1 MEERKMNSKPNP
13 KWLIADLHCDVLCKM
28 QLNPQVDFSH
38 PTLDVTRER
47 LLEGGVQLQTFAIYI
62 SQVLGVARFEHV
74 VRQVE
79 LFRQYVLSP
88 YGGMKTLLWKEDLA
102 ERKDAPAVHQTER
115 LQQPVVMKQTEQVK
129 QAEKL
134 EHPGGNGTDHKQS
147 PWALLS
153 LEGADALEG
162 NPFYAELCYA
172 MGIRLIGLTWNYAN
186 WAADG
191 IMEQRGGG
199 LTRKGRE
206 LVKRCNELGLLL
218 DVSHLSVQGFWEVL
232 EEAALPPIAS
242 HSNAFAVCSHPR
254 NLRDEQIRA
263 LIARNG
269 RIGLTFVTMFL
280 KEQGTVTAHDLLI
293 HIEHVCSLGGERHL
307 MFGSDF
313 DGIEHHV
320 QGLEHPGQY
329 PGFAEMLLKH
339 YPEELVKGWLGGHA
353 LDYLQSNLPS
363 RRSS

>member
-1 MEERKMNSKPNP
+1 MNDQLKVNWPVV
-13 KWLIADLHCDVLCKM
+13 DFHCDVLCKM
-28 QLNPQVDFSH
+28 QLDAQIDFSH
-38 PTLDVTRER
+38 SSLDVTKER
-47 LLEGGVQLQTFAIYI
+47 LLEGNVRLQTFAIYI
-62 SQVLGVARFEHV
+62 SQVLGTPRFEHV
-74 VRQVE
+74 VRQIE
-79 LFRQYVLSP
+79 LFRQHVTSIS
-88 YGGMKTLLWKEDLA
+88 GGLRPLLWKEDLA
-102 ERKDAPAVHQTER
+102 MCKNTSTVHQE
-115 LQQPVVMKQTEQVK
+115 EQVK
-129 QAEKL
+129 QAGEEKRPERITYL
-134 EHPGGNGTDHKQS
+134 DGNGTDHTWA

-153 LEGADALEG
+153 LEGVDALEG

-191 IMEQRGGG
+191 IMEHRGGG
-199 LTRKGRE
+199 LTNKGRD
-206 LVKRCNELGLLL
+206 LVNRCNDLGLLL

-242 HSNAFAVCSHPR
+242 HSNAFARCAHPR

-280 KEQGTVTAHDLLI
+280 KEQGTVTAEDLLP
-293 HIEHVCSLGGERHL
+293 HIEHICSLGGERHL

-320 QGLEHPGQY
+320 QGLEHSGKY
-329 PGFAEMLLKH
+329 PVFAELLLKH

-353 LDYLQSNLPS
+353 LEYLQTNLPS
-363 RRSS
+363 KMSS

>member
-1 MEERKMNSKPNP
+1 MNSKLHT
-13 KWLIADLHCDVLCKM
+13 KWSVADLHCDVLCKM

-38 PTLDVTRER
+38 PSLDVTRER
-47 LLEGGVQLQTFAIYI
+47 LLEGHVNLQTFAIYI
-62 SQVLGVARFEHV
+62 SQVLGTPRFEHV
-74 VRQVE
+74 IRQVE
-79 LFRQYVLSP
+79 LFRQHVISP
-88 YGGMKTLLWKEDLA
+88 SVGLKPLLWREDLE
-102 ERKDAPAVHQTER
+102 ERKDTSAGH
-115 LQQPVVMKQTEQVK
+115 
-129 QAEKL
+129 L
-134 EHPGGNGTDHKQS
+134 EGNGIKQLQES

-153 LEGADALEG
+153 LEGVGALEG

-172 MGIRLIGLTWNYAN
+172 LGIRLIGLTWNYAN

-199 LTRKGRE
+199 LTRKGHE
-206 LVKRCNELGLLL
+206 LIKRCNELGLLL

-232 EEAALPPIAS
+232 EEAAQPPIAS
-242 HSNAFAVCSHPR
+242 HSNAFVVCPHPR

-280 KEQGTVTAHDLLI
+280 KEQGTVTAEDLLP
-293 HIEHVCSLGGERHL
+293 HIEHICSLGGERHL

-320 QGLEHPGQY
+320 QGLEHPGKY
-329 PGFAEMLLKH
+329 PGFGELLMKH
-339 YPEELVKGWLGGHA
+339 YSEELVKGWLGEHA
-353 LDYLQSNLPS
+353 LEYLQTNLPS
-363 RRSS
+363 KMSF

>member
-1 MEERKMNSKPNP
+1 MNSKPHS
-13 KWLIADLHCDVLCKM
+13 KWSVADLHCDVLCKM

-38 PTLDVTRER
+38 PSLDVTRER
-47 LLEGGVQLQTFAIYI
+47 LLEGHVYLQTFAIYI
-62 SQVLGVARFEHV
+62 SQVLGTPRFEHMI
-74 VRQVE
+74 RQIE
-79 LFRQYVLSP
+79 LFRQHMISP
-88 YGGMKTLLWKEDLA
+88 SGGLKPLLWKEDMEEWKGTVEGHL
-102 ERKDAPAVHQTER
+102 K
-115 LQQPVVMKQTEQVK
+115 
-129 QAEKL
+129 
-134 EHPGGNGTDHKQS
+134 GNGMQQLQGS

-153 LEGADALEG
+153 LEGVEALEG

-172 MGIRLIGLTWNYAN
+172 LGIRLIGLTWNYAN

-199 LTRKGRE
+199 LTRKGHE

-232 EEAALPPIAS
+232 KEAARPPIAS
-242 HSNAFAVCSHPR
+242 HSNVFAVCPHPR

-280 KEQGTVTAHDLLI
+280 KEQGTVTAEDLLP
-293 HIEHVCSLGGERHL
+293 HIEHICSIGGERHL

-313 DGIEHHV
+313 DGIERHV
-320 QGLEHPGQY
+320 QGLEHSGKY
-329 PGFAEMLLKH
+329 PRFAELLLKH

-353 LDYLQSNLPS
+353 LEYLQTNLPS
-363 RRSS
+363 KMSS

>member
-1 MEERKMNSKPNP
+1 MNSKPHM
-13 KWLIADLHCDVLCKM
+13 KWSVADLHCDVLCKM

-38 PTLDVTRER
+38 PSLDVTRER
-47 LLEGGVQLQTFAIYI
+47 LLEGHVQLQTFAIYI
-62 SQVLGVARFEHV
+62 SQVLGTPRFEHV
-74 VRQVE
+74 IRQVE
-79 LFRQYVLSP
+79 LFRQHMISP
-88 YGGMKTLLWKEDLA
+88 SVGLKPLLWKEDLE
-102 ERKDAPAVHQTER
+102 ERKDTSVGHLEGNEIKQHQ
-115 LQQPVVMKQTEQVK
+115 
-129 QAEKL
+129 
-134 EHPGGNGTDHKQS
+134 GS

-153 LEGADALEG
+153 LEGVEALEG

-172 MGIRLIGLTWNYAN
+172 LGIRLIGLTWNYAN

-199 LTRKGRE
+199 LTRKGHE

-232 EEAALPPIAS
+232 EEAVQPPIAS
-242 HSNAFAVCSHPR
+242 HSNSFAICPHPR

-280 KEQGTVTAHDLLI
+280 KEQGTVTAEDLLP
-293 HIEHVCSLGGERHL
+293 HIEHICSLGGERHL

-320 QGLEHPGQY
+320 QGLEHPGKY
-329 PGFAEMLLKH
+329 PGFAELLLKH
-339 YPEELVKGWLGGHA
+339 YPGELVKGWLGGHA
-353 LDYLQSNLPS
+353 LEYLQTNLPS
-363 RRSS
+363 KMSS